1 MFERSDARVAIDRG
15 DRPMHATF
23 RQRQPGGPGT
33 PIRGTFYPS
42 DTQHGGGWLA
52 SALPKLLA
60 ILVAMAVV
68 RAVVS
73 SAKHGH
79 GGSAHGAGGRRRSRS
94 STAISTPE
102 K

>member
-1 MFERSDARVAIDRG
+1 
-15 DRPMHATF
+15 MHATF
-23 RQRQPGGPGT
+23 RQHQPGGPGT

-42 DTQHGGGWLA
+42 NTQHGGGSLA

-79 GGSAHGAGGRRRSRS
+79 GRSGRWGRRQEAIAQFHRDLHAREEGGDS
-94 STAISTPE
+94 SAQP
-102 K
+102 